1 MSDGAT
7 KERETEE
14 AEKGSSA
21 RARGIS
27 LLLLEKA
34 DRGGG
39 GGGEQKEEEE
49 DGISPP

>member
-39 GGGEQKEEEE
+39 GGEQKEEEE